1 MTASQLFARPPLGML
16 SLAIRLHVHERTGSY
31 ATAGVVVA
39 RMSVGESAHHAGHR
53 AAHRAPGHGAD
64 ACSGC

>member
-1 MTASQLFARPPLGML
+1 ML

-53 AAHRAPGHGAD
+53 AARRAPGHGAD